1 MKRLNGRLTR
11 LEQLNGHSKPPDSEA
26 EVKKRVA
33 SRQQQ
38 LSVWQALVSWF
49 SGNHSPEV
57 HSKLIWEPGVTLG
70 RFLPQLPPYRPGVD
84 DPTIYQIRDEHWRG
98 RMRVS
103 LSVII
108 AEWLD
113 EKHIPAEEL
122 KKPRYLSQALK
133 EAGEMIILPDEQW
146 PALLEYHF
154 EYYKNNPAAE
164 VQEMWG
170 FNCVTY
176 RLSVRRYIDGRFTK
190 NINGE
195 QIPAEPG
202 SRTPHYWRGYVEEKF
217 SRTELD
223 EILNGRIE

>member
-1 MKRLNGRLTR
+1 MNLNGRLTK
-11 LEQLNGHSKPPDSEA
+11 LEQLNGHSKPPDHQA

-33 SRQQQ
+33 SRQEQ
-38 LSVWQALVSWF
+38 LGVWQALVDWF
-49 SGNHSPEV
+49 AGDHSYQV
-57 HSKLIWEPGVTLG
+57 HGKLIWEPSCTLG
-70 RFLPQLPPYRPGVD
+70 PLLPQLPAYRPGVD

-103 LSVII
+103 LSAIVS
-108 AEWLD
+108 EWL
-113 EKHIPAEEL
+113 ERGLSPEEL

-133 EAGEMIILPDEQW
+133 EAGEMIILPDEEW
-146 PALLEYHF
+146 PALLEHHY
-154 EYYKNNPAAE
+154 EYYKSNPAAE

-170 FNCVTY
+170 FNFITF

-202 SRTPHYWRGYVEEKF
+202 SRAPHYWRGYVEEEF
-217 SRTELD
+217 SQAELD
-223 EILNGRIE
+223 EILNNRIE